1 MSGILRLESLTK
13 GNTLKQGDKTPLKY
27 RLFDADGEKI
37 NIAGKTA
44 KVRLV
49 YPDFLT
55 IGYEKDGLTVAQDDT
70 VTFTI
75 DKVIPAKLYHV
86 EIIVD
91 DKFIFPSRS
100 DESKFTVDKSSL
112 GTETN
117 IIEIVGVDA
126 VVRKAVDLINK
137 DPNLIIDEDKLVGDI
152 ISNTGIGSIEEYH
165 QQFNDVIKELSE
177 EKDYHSLPEI
187 AGARRGYTTLG
198 ESLQNLSVSMLNP
211 NLGKLT
217 QVHLSDELLAQ
228 IAGDAAVNAV
238 PADGSLTTAK
248 YADKSVTL
256 DKTNFINSS
265 VNLFNKNT
273 AHKQIGGYY
282 AGGDFVERAD
292 FDTYFVRVKPEMVIT
307 TNTTPVNN
315 ISFWDESFN
324 YLTFVSYSQ
333 TMSVPDN
340 INIAWVSLPV
350 STSLNVDEVMV
361 VEGESLPE
369 TYIPY
374 LHTLSD
380 YIGVSSGALDPLV
393 DKDIVSKNIFNKD
406 TVRIGYEVNG
416 INLQV
421 QVQGDSAVSA
431 NINVEGM
438 SSVYISGLPTYNIGG
453 SKSLGRD
460 RYYAFY
466 DVNGVPI
473 TGSLGLIPRSVTGQS
488 IDVPDNAKELVFTIY
503 QRKTTPEPVDVS
515 KIMVEERRTKSR
527 FEPYEFG
534 MVGIAGY
541 RFETGTPDE
550 NLPTEGKVGLFFGDS
565 ITQTAVVSDSGA
577 EYDEARRSNWPN
589 FAYGMLKLGGMW
601 NYAQSGAS
609 FKDRS
614 LQPRQYLGHQVDT
627 AISNDRP
634 ADIIV
639 VSCGTNDGAEAIG
652 DYDIAMS
659 KSSLSE
665 LDTTNLYE
673 SIRYS
678 FWKLRTHYPDATMY
692 AALPIQRV
700 AREQPEELIEAI
712 TKMAH
717 RYNFIIIDGL
727 RESGIVRDFEVSGGN
742 GRYLEDGLH
751 PNVDGQIKMAK
762 LYSRVIKN
770 TYTP

>member
-1 MSGILRLESLTK
+1 MIYLAGTDFSHLTSEELIKGIKALNIPDYIRTKSYGVDVRETLAQMTEMLMQLAYNQGMNPQQAKEWVSQLNNKIDK
-13 GNTLKQGDKTPLKY
+13 GN
-27 RLFDADGEKI
+27 
-37 NIAGKTA
+37 
-44 KVRLV
+44 VSV
-49 YPDFLT
+49 
-55 IGYEKDGLTVAQDDT
+55 
-70 VTFTI
+70 
-75 DKVIPAKLYHV
+75 
-86 EIIVD
+86 
-91 DKFIFPSRS
+91 S
-100 DESKFTVDKSSL
+100 D
-112 GTETN
+112 
-117 IIEIVGVDA
+117 
-126 VVRKAVDLINK
+126 INK
-137 DPNLIIDEDKLVGDI
+137 
-152 ISNTGIGSIEEYH
+152 
-165 QQFNDVIKELSE
+165 
-177 EKDYHSLPEI
+177 
-187 AGARRGYTTLG
+187 
-198 ESLQNLSVSMLNP
+198 
-211 NLGKLT
+211 NLGKLDQT
-217 QVHLSDELLAQ
+217 FMSEEFLQQ
-228 IAGDAAVNAV
+228 MAGTTTINAV
-238 PADGSLTTAK
+238 PADGSLTTEK
-248 YADKSVTL
+248 YADKSVTE
-256 DKTNFINSS
+256 DKTSFINSS

-273 AHKQIGGYY
+273 DHKQIGGYY
-282 AGGDFVERAD
+282 AGRDFVERAD
-292 FDTYFVRVKPEMVIT
+292 FDTYFVRVSSGMVIT
-307 TNTTPVNN
+307 TNTTAVNN

-324 YLTFVSYSQ
+324 YLDFVSYSQ

-340 INIAWVSLPV
+340 SNIAWVSLPV

-380 YIGVSSGALDPLV
+380 YIGISSGALDPLV
-393 DKDIVSKNIFNKD
+393 DKGNVSTNIFNKD
-406 TVRIGYEVNG
+406 TVRTGYEVNG
-416 INLQV
+416 LNSQV
-421 QVQGDSAVSA
+421 QAQSESAVSA

-438 SSVYISGLPTYNIGG
+438 SSIYISGLPTYNIGG
-453 SKSLGRD
+453 SRSLGRD

-466 DVNGVPI
+466 DEDGVPI
-473 TGSLGLIPRSVTGQS
+473 VGSLGLIPRSVTGQS
-488 IDVPDNAKELVFTIY
+488 IDVPDNAKDFVFTIY
-503 QRKTTPEPVDVS
+503 QRKTTTEPVDVNE
-515 KIMVEERRTKSR
+515 IMVEEGRIKSK
-527 FEPYEFG
+527 FEPYKIG

-541 RFETGTPDE
+541 KFKTDARDET
-550 NLPTEGKVGLFFGDS
+550 LPTEGKVGLFFGDS

-614 LQPRQYLGHQVDT
+614 LEPRQYLGHQVDT

-639 VSCGTNDGAEAIG
+639 VSCGTNDGAATIG

-727 RESGIVRDFEVSGGN
+727 RESGIVRDFEITGGN

-751 PNVDGQIKMAK
+751 PNVSGQIKMAK

-770 TYTP
+770 TYVE